1 MGGEW
6 PIVKL
11 EDVAEVI
18 DSRHQTPV
26 YSDSGFPM
34 VRVVD
39 VKGGFLTLLETKKV
53 SAEIYKDFSKGR
65 DPQLGDLVF
74 SRVGSYGNV
83 SYVATNEKFCLGQNT
98 ALIVPKDKSRFLYY
112 QLISP
117 QVKAQIEEQVVG
129 AVQKTISLKSIRN
142 LELSQPSEFEK
153 NQISSFLASLD
164 NKITLNRQLNQTL
177 EQMAQALFKSWFV
190 DFDPVIDNALA
201 AGNVIPDDLQDRA
214 ERRQLQLA
222 KADHKPLLENIRKL
236 FPSEFEL
243 TESLGWVPLGWG
255 VKKAED
261 IAHVAIGKTPPRNQS
276 EHFSDTH
283 DDNVVWVSIRD
294 MGVGGVHINDSNEY
308 LVPESVARFNVNLV
322 PRNSVLLSFKL
333 TLGRV
338 CITSCD
344 LTTNEAIA
352 SFSAFKNGIGKEFL
366 YCYLN
371 SFDYGSLGSTS
382 SIATAVNS
390 KIIKAMPILVAS
402 ELVVKQFEA
411 VTGEWFSRM
420 EKVDFENNGLINLRD
435 TLLPKLISGELRIP
449 EAQSALTLAL
459 SQREREL
466 ESANE

>member
-1 MGGEW
+1 MGSEW
-6 PIVKL
+6 NTYLL
-11 EDVAEVI
+11 EDCMDAIIDYRGKTPQKTTHGIPLITAKIIKDGAIQPVAEFIAEADYESWMRRGMPLPGDIVMTTEAPLGEVAQLDDRKIALAQRVI
-18 DSRHQTPV
+18 TLRGKKNFLDNTFLKYLLISHDVQHQLDGRGT
-26 YSDSGFPM
+26 GTT
-34 VRVVD
+34 
-39 VKGGFLTLLETKKV
+39 VKGIKQSELRKIELRLP
-53 SAEIYKDFSKGR
+53 DFHIQKQIGHI
-65 DPQLGDLVF
+65 LG
-74 SRVGSYGNV
+74 
-83 SYVATNEKFCLGQNT
+83 
-98 ALIVPKDKSRFLYY
+98 
-112 QLISP
+112 
-117 QVKAQIEEQVVG
+117 
-129 AVQKTISLKSIRN
+129 
-142 LELSQPSEFEK
+142 
-153 NQISSFLASLD
+153 SLD

-201 AGNVIPDDLQDRA
+201 AGNEIPSDLQDRA

-222 KADHKPLLENIRKL
+222 KADHKPLPENIRKL

-243 TESLGWVPLGWG
+243 TESLGWVPKGWG

-276 EHFSDTH
+276 EHFSDTR

-294 MGVGGVHINDSNEY
+294 MGVGGVHINDSSEY

-322 PRNSVLLSFKL
+322 PRSSVLLSFKL

-402 ELVVKQFEA
+402 ELVLKQFETI
-411 VTGEWFSRM
+411 TGEWFSRM
-420 EKVDFENNGLINLRD
+420 EQVDFENNGLIKLRD

-449 EAQSALTLAL
+449 EAQAQLEEALA
-459 SQREREL
+459 
-466 ESANE
+466 